1 MLYVED
7 PLFDLPSPRKLESTN
22 QAWEGALFYSLFP
35 AIILRSFL
43 QRAQPTFFQAHIS
56 GD

>member
-43 QRAQPTFFQAHIS
+43 QRAQPTFFQGHIS